1 MLSYYRSNNWQCD
14 HCPVGSARLFSIFM
28 DDLVENVG
36 FVCLCTQMWNPTEFQ
51 LPPINN
57 KVPRTKTARLFQ
69 HCKPSHCVK
78 SNNWPLCTAAEGIK
92 SLLKLKFIQIWNV
105 FALFKKRPEGVKQTE
120 ALSWQKSRQ
129 IWRNRNRSI
138 IAAKIRMHSKRVDA
152 IVFITRPIWPSK
164 HLKMWQGLSKQ
175 TDNSP
180 ALI

>member
-14 HCPVGSARLFSIFM
+14 HCPVGSARLFSILM

-92 SLLKLKFIQIWNV
+92 TLLNLNFMQIWNV
-105 FALFKKRPEGVKQTE
+105 SIRFCFFF
-120 ALSWQKSRQ
+120 SR
-129 IWRNRNRSI
+129 I
-138 IAAKIRMHSKRVDA
+138 IFNPSVLDPMFCVGSVNGTHVHCTGGGEEISMA
-152 IVFITRPIWPSK
+152 INKNAMIKVS
-164 HLKMWQGLSKQ
+164 
-175 TDNSP
+175 
-180 ALI
+180 

>member
-1 MLSYYRSNNWQCD
+1 
-14 HCPVGSARLFSIFM
+14 M

-92 SLLKLKFIQIWNV
+92 TLLNLNFMQIWNV
-105 FALFKKRPEGVKQTE
+105 SITRRLFKSNKAIARLQHAIK
-120 ALSWQKSRQ
+120 A
-129 IWRNRNRSI
+129 
-138 IAAKIRMHSKRVDA
+138 IAAQMLHYNGPRFSILTQTHFKKQNAAVSPVSINHDLIWYDISGLISKCGR
-152 IVFITRPIWPSK
+152 T
-164 HLKMWQGLSKQ
+164 MWR
-175 TDNSP
+175 
-180 ALI
+180 

>member
-92 SLLKLKFIQIWNV
+92 TLLNLNFMQIWNV
-105 FALFKKRPEGVKQTE
+105 SIRFCFFF
-120 ALSWQKSRQ
+120 LSNHFQSFSIRSYVLCWQCQWHTCTLYRGRR
-129 IWRNRNRSI
+129 RNI
-138 IAAKIRMHSKRVDA
+138 YGHK
-152 IVFITRPIWPSK
+152 
-164 HLKMWQGLSKQ
+164 
-175 TDNSP
+175 
-180 ALI
+180 